1 MLSQGSFRW
10 IHNTLKELPVL
21 VGEGERF
28 TMQPKNSAQLRHN
41 IHSIQIDGI
50 ERHLDLEFMISCH
63 TVKPNLDPEFGDSLS
78 WTPSNWAQ
86 KAVRLMVDIV
96 WQRMMTLVMK
106 FCPLSLL
113 SARDEAQTSN
123 IKKYSNYLELRY
135 LIWLQVTVSS
145 DQAKKEKSQDDT
157 SGRPRFQKKSCALDT
172 HFEDRSK
179 FFREQAVKIKYRDHR
194 AVNSISVQGRRN
206 LWCCFEIFG

>member
-1 MLSQGSFRW
+1 
-10 IHNTLKELPVL
+10 
-21 VGEGERF
+21 
-28 TMQPKNSAQLRHN
+28 
-41 IHSIQIDGI
+41 
-50 ERHLDLEFMISCH
+50 
-63 TVKPNLDPEFGDSLS
+63 
-78 WTPSNWAQ
+78 
-86 KAVRLMVDIV
+86 MVDIV

-157 SGRPRFQKKSCALDT
+157 SGRPRFQKKSCAL
-172 HFEDRSK
+172 EELILKIEAR
-179 FFREQAVKIKYRDHR
+179 FFRGQAVQIKRRDYH
-194 AVNSISVQGRRN
+194 ALNSISVQGRRI
-206 LWCCFEIFG
+206 LLCWFEIFGQVNLIPSEKYKRSSKTRRPEKRRNLPFANGSSHNSESDISFFQFKGAKNGWVMLDILSRLSYYPKYCFPTPGLPIS